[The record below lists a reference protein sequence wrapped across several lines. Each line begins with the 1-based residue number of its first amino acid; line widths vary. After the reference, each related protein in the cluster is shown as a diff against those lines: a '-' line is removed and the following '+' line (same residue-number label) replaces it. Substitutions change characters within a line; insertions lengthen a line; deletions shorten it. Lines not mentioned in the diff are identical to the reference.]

1 MVRPPDQKVSF
12 TYSHLVDE
20 RTRVFLKK
28 YPVREVVM
36 TLEVVKELLRE
47 WAEAKGGSF
56 TDEDLASLVA
66 VLEERF
72 LSPETATL
80 EQAREAIGLA

>member
-1 MVRPPDQKVSF
+1 
-12 TYSHLVDE
+12 
-20 RTRVFLKK
+20 
-28 YPVREVVM
+28 M
-36 TLEVVKELLRE
+36 TLEETKDLLLE
-47 WAEAKGGSF
+47 WAEAKGGTF
-56 TDEDLASLVA
+56 TEEEFSSMIA